1 MRLFLL
7 KWFINATHKSKTN
20 HRRIHMATNQQIII
34 NSLRL
39 RDVFDVAMR
48 IAKYPTTVL
57 LEGESGVGK
66 EVFANFIHQNS
77 PRANMPYIKVNCASI
92 PETLLES
99 ELFGYERGAF
109 TGAKREGNPGL
120 FELADKGTLLLD
132 EVSELNH
139 SMQAKLLRVLQ
150 DREVRRIGGSWSK
163 VIDVRIIAS
172 TNQNLRELVLQRKF
186 REDLYYRLNVA
197 YLHIPPLRERQDDI
211 PALLTH
217 YIQQISSEF
226 GISCNLSLEVT
237 EVLKQYKF
245 PGNVRELRNLIEGLC
260 VSSEQGSIS
269 LNELP
274 SYIIRLSN
282 QETITDLSLSARTAH
297 FEKQVIVQLLEK
309 EKSIRRAAKKLNIS
323 HSTLIRKMQKYG
335 ITDSIT

>member
-1 MRLFLL
+1 M
-7 KWFINATHKSKTN
+7 S
-20 HRRIHMATNQQIII
+20 TNQQIII
-34 NSLRL
+34 NSVRL
-39 RDVFDVAMR
+39 REVFDVAMR

-57 LEGESGVGK
+57 IEGESGVGK

-77 PRANMPYIKVNCASI
+77 PRANMPYIKINCASI

-172 TNQNLRELVLQRKF
+172 TNQNLRELVVQRKF

-217 YIQQISSEF
+217 YINQISSEL
-226 GISCNLSLEVT
+226 GISCNLSVEVT

-269 LNELP
+269 LNALP
-274 SYIIRLSN
+274 SYIIRPPN
-282 QETITDLSLSARTAH
+282 QKTITDLSLSAQTAH
-297 FEKQVIVQLLEK
+297 FEKQVIVQLLEE
-309 EKSIRRAAKKLNIS
+309 EKSIRSAAKKLNIS

-335 ITDSIT
+335 ISDSIT

>member
-1 MRLFLL
+1 
-7 KWFINATHKSKTN
+7 
-20 HRRIHMATNQQIII
+20 
-34 NSLRL
+34 
-39 RDVFDVAMR
+39 
-48 IAKYPTTVL
+48 
-57 LEGESGVGK
+57 
-66 EVFANFIHQNS
+66 
-77 PRANMPYIKVNCASI
+77 MPYIKVNCASI